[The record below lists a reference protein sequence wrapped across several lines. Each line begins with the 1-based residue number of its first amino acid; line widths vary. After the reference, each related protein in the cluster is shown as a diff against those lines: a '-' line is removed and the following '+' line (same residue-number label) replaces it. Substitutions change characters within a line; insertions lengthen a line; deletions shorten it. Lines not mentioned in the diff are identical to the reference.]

1 MATAFDGAGMGM
13 FGREGQFSRGGPV
26 NELVKLLPAAG
37 LAYGLIKSGAV
48 SKANMGGFF
57 SNPTK
62 ALGNAITG
70 SAPAPSDSTVSP
82 IQPTSLTSPSGNTMG
97 TDIEANQKALEQGA
111 ANVKSYQF
119 GGPAPAEQMQP
130 ASDPNKDVDSV
141 FKTSMTDSGVTA
153 NPLNN
158 AAQQA
163 DSNSV
168 LQAAY
173 TPVAPPN
180 NQQQQSGGRGG
191 GSALKTIFSLA
202 KLFAAPVPL

>member
-13 FGREGQFSRGGPV
+13 FGQEARFTKGGPV

-70 SAPAPSDSTVSP
+70 SAPAPSTA
-82 IQPTSLTSPSGNTMG
+82 QPTAVPPTSTGQDGMTNEQRQNM
-97 TDIEANQKALEQGA
+97 LEQGA
-111 ANVKSYQF
+111 ADLKSWQPSS
-119 GGPAPAEQMQP
+119 PAPAEQMQP
-130 ASDPNKDVDSV
+130 AEDSNKAVDSV
-141 FKTSMTDSGVTA
+141 FKSSMTDSGVTP

-163 DSNSV
+163 DSN
-168 LQAAY
+168 AALERAS
-173 TPVAPPN
+173 TAAIPPN
-180 NQQQQSGGRGG
+180 NPQPQNGTRSGGVDI
-191 GSALKTIFSLA
+191 AQIAMKVLPIF
-202 KLFAAPVPL
+202 FGMP

>member
-1 MATAFDGAGMGM
+1 MPSQFENAGLGM

-48 SKANMGGFF
+48 DKANMGGWF

-70 SAPAPSDSTVSP
+70 SAPAPSTAQPTAVSP
-82 IQPTSLTSPSGNTMG
+82 TSTGQDGMTNEKRQSM
-97 TDIEANQKALEQGA
+97 LEQGA
-111 ANVKSYQF
+111 ADVKSWQP
-119 GGPAPAEQMQP
+119 GSPSPVPEIQP

-141 FKTSMTDSGVTA
+141 FKSSMTNSGVTSD
-153 NPLNN
+153 PLNN
-158 AAQQA
+158 ASQQA
-163 DSNSV
+163 NSNTV

-180 NQQQQSGGRGG
+180 NQQQQSGGGGG
-191 GSALKTIFSLA
+191 GSAISALTSLIS
-202 KLFAAPVPL
+202 LFA

>member
-48 SKANMGGFF
+48 DKANMGGFF

-70 SAPAPSDSTVSP
+70 SAPAPSTS
-82 IQPTSLTSPSGNTMG
+82 QPTAVPPTSTGQDGMTNEQRASM
-97 TDIEANQKALEQGA
+97 LEQGA
-111 ANVKSYQF
+111 ADLKSYQF
-119 GGPAPAEQMQP
+119 GNPAPAEQMQP
-130 ASDPNKDVDSV
+130 AEDSNKAVDSV
-141 FKTSMTDSGVTA
+141 FKSSMIDSGVTP

-173 TPVAPPN
+173 TPAAPP
-180 NQQQQSGGRGG
+180 NQQQQQNGGGGG
-191 GSALKTIFSLA
+191 GSAISTFLTLA
-202 KLFAAPVPL
+202 KLFA

>member
-1 MATAFDGAGMGM
+1 MPSQFENAGLGM

-48 SKANMGGFF
+48 SKANMGELF
-57 SNPTK
+57 SNPMK
-62 ALGNAITG
+62 AVGNAVTG
-70 SAPAPSDSTVSP
+70 GAEPPPTAQTAPVTP
-82 IQPTSLTSPSGNTMG
+82 PSGNTMG
-97 TDIEANQKALEQGA
+97 TDLKANQQLLDQGTTDL
-111 ANVKSYQF
+111 KSWQPNS
-119 GGPAPAEQMQP
+119 PAPAIQMQP
-130 ASDPNKDVDSV
+130 VEDPNKAVDSV
-141 FKTSMTDSGVTA
+141 FKTSMTDSGLTP

-180 NQQQQSGGRGG
+180 NQQQQSGGGGG
-191 GSALKTIFSLA
+191 GSAISALTSLMS
-202 KLFAAPVPL
+202 LFA

>member
-13 FGREGQFSRGGPV
+13 FGREAQFTKGGPI

-62 ALGNAITG
+62 VLGNAITG
-70 SAPAPSDSTVSP
+70 SAPAPVGTDRTAVAPAADAQTQNGIVITKDLPPSDYVPAAKPSAVPAAT
-82 IQPTSLTSPSGNTMG
+82 PSGDDLVNHV
-97 TDIEANQKALEQGA
+97 I
-111 ANVKSYQF
+111 
-119 GGPAPAEQMQP
+119 
-130 ASDPNKDVDSV
+130 SDN
-141 FKTSMTDSGVTA
+141 SGVTP
-153 NPLNN
+153 NLLNN
-158 AAQQA
+158 DAQKQ

-173 TPVAPPN
+173 TPAALP
-180 NQQQQSGGRGG
+180 NQQQQQNAGGGG
-191 GSALKTIFSLA
+191 GSAINTFLTLA
-202 KLFAAPVPL
+202 KLFA